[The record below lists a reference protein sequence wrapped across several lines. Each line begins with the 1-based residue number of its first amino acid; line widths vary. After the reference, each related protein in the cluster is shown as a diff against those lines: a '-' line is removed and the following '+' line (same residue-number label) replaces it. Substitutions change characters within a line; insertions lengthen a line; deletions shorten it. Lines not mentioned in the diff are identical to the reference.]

1 MALKHLE
8 KEAGLQKEW
17 SDQRLEKG
25 ESEIEQWQR
34 AVLSATV

>member
-8 KEAGLQKEW
+8 KEAGLRKEW
-17 SDQRLEKG
+17 SDQRLETG
-25 ESEIEQWQR
+25 ASEIDQWQW